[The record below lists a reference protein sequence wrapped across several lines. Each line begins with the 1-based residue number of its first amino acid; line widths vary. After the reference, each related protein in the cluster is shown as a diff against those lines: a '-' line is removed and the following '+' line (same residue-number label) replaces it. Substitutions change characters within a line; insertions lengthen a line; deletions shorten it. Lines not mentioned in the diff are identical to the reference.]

1 VELRYGSW
9 WCPTDGA
16 TRLGVCVWTRQPCT
30 PPGGSRACRHCFC
43 TPRYPNE
50 ATSPMS
56 IREVS
61 HRRGSGGPGG
71 GGFNLA
77 NDRVAAAL
85 QVHHNLGFAAFPRS
99 LLGGSCLLR
108 RGWPH
113 MASTLN
119 PDPGQGSRDHPRCP
133 SWALNHDSDG
143 PRAIT
148 GGCCVHHCPLHM
160 PHRPTPIEPHWSTNR
175 AADWLGCYSQSRNV
189 GVTRRQSMER
199 WQH

>member
-1 VELRYGSW
+1 MGQPGWACVCGHASPVLPLE
-9 WCPTDGA
+9 GA
-16 TRLGVCVWTRQPCT
+16 GHVGIVSVRLAILTR
-30 PPGGSRACRHCFC
+30 PPPRCQSGRCHTGAGRA
-43 TPRYPNE
+43 
-50 ATSPMS
+50 
-56 IREVS
+56 
-61 HRRGSGGPGG
+61 GPGG
-71 GGFNLA
+71 GGGFNRA